1 MVIFG
6 QICPNLAKKR
16 NFYGV
21 HGVHGGHRITPLDQV
36 QLTKSFQ
43 VLQQITRQ
51 AKNNRQVQ
59 LTSHKFTTGRA

>member
-21 HGVHGGHRITPLDQV
+21 HGVHGGHRITPLSVIELDQ
-36 QLTKSFQ
+36 SFSDQ
-43 VLQQITRQ
+43 EIEDYMNKMFRLM
-51 AKNNRQVQ
+51 
-59 LTSHKFTTGRA
+59 